1 MASISGAPL
10 EAGDDDPLE
19 IGPESAGAIVTHRHA
34 RREGES
40 PKNDLSKKKGKAPLF
55 EVRDNNRRPERE
67 TKISDVTVR
76 ACLTSMFGKLSCGD
90 KISSV
95 LELVNGRCSAQRRLH
110 NRRRRLCG
118 G

>member
-34 RREGES
+34 RREEES

-55 EVRDNNRRPERE
+55 EVHDNNRRPERE
-67 TKISDVTVR
+67 TMCDKR
-76 ACLTSMFGKLSCGD
+76 RHCPCLPD
-90 KISSV
+90 
-95 LELVNGRCSAQRRLH
+95 
-110 NRRRRLCG
+110 
-118 G
+118 